1 MRAAGVAR
9 AVFAVVLSLPAAAR
23 GQLLGGVEHQVNA
36 FTQYDQIWP
45 DVAAAAGGNFVIAWI
60 DRGQSVYYDIV
71 ARRVTATG
79 VPAGA
84 EFLVNTS
91 RPDNNSKVR
100 IAGDGAGKVGIAWPR
115 FDFVDED
122 IVVRFFDAMDTPL
135 GPELP
140 VSDYVG
146 GDPFHA
152 SIAAAAGGF
161 VVVWQSYAQDGS
173 STGVFGRRY
182 DAAGVVQGLE
192 FQVNTYTTGSQY
204 FPEVAGDAAGNFL
217 VVWRGTGASNL
228 GVYAQ
233 RYDNTGTAQGG
244 EVLVDTVSGFGTP
257 AVAATP
263 GGFVVGWSSPGG
275 VFFRLYDTAGTPLG
289 PTISAP
295 VDTGVQDIAVDA
307 TGTMLFVGGSFSSG
321 VNGRAFDST
330 GTALDPGFVVPTYKH
345 GHQAYP
351 HVAAAGDHF
360 LVTWYSTPED
370 SGRGQDGSLSG
381 VFARHFA
388 PSVGI
393 TAQSV
398 LIRDNPDGT
407 RRKITFRSR
416 DPILS
421 VTAGT
426 GVNPAVNGAFLH
438 VYGNGGSSDSACLP
452 LPASNWAVTGA
463 LAYEYRDVDFVHG
476 PCWLVRLAEGKF
488 LRANC
493 KATAQPIPYTLDE
506 VAQGSVGADFV
517 SGPNRYCG
525 VFGGDVV
532 RDEQGNQFR
541 ARNAPAPA
549 ACPVPQAS
557 CP

>member
-1 MRAAGVAR
+1 MRAAGVVR
-9 AVFAVVLSLPAAAR
+9 TVIAVVLSLPVAAR

-36 FTQYDQIWP
+36 FTQYQQIWP
-45 DVAAAAGGNFVIAWI
+45 DVAAGAGGNFVIAWL
-60 DRGQSVYYDIV
+60 DRGQSFAIV

-79 VPAGA
+79 VPAA
-84 EFLVNTS
+84 PEFIANTS
-91 RPDNNSKVR
+91 TPDFNTRVR
-100 IAGDGAGKVGIAWPR
+100 IAADGAGNVGLAWPQLG
-115 FDFVDED
+115 DQDD
-122 IVVRFFDAMDTPL
+122 MLVRFFDAMDTPL
-135 GPELP
+135 GPELLL
-140 VSDYVG
+140 SDYVG
-146 GDPFHA
+146 DHQSHA

-161 VVVWQSYAQDGS
+161 VVVWSSDAQDGS

-182 DAAGVVQGLE
+182 DAAGVVQGSE

-217 VVWRGTGASNL
+217 VVWRGTGASNA

-233 RYDNTGTAQGG
+233 RYDNTGAPQGN
-244 EVLVDTVSGFGTP
+244 ETLVDTVSGFGVL
-257 AVAATP
+257 AVAARP
-263 GGFVVGWSSPGG
+263 GGFVVAWTTPAG
-275 VFFRLYDTAGTPLG
+275 VFLRLYDTTGSPLG
-289 PTISAP
+289 PPIAAP
-295 VDTGVQDIAVDA
+295 AGTGMQDIAVDA
-307 TGTMLFVGGSFSSG
+307 TGTMFLTGADFTSG
-321 VNGRAFDST
+321 VRGRVFDST
-330 GTALDPGFVVPTYKH
+330 GTALDPGFEVPTYKH
-345 GHQAYP
+345 GHQSDP

-360 LVTWYSTPED
+360 LVTWYSSPDD
-370 SGRGQDGSLSG
+370 SGRGQDGDDAG
-381 VFARHFA
+381 VFTRHFA
-388 PSVGI
+388 PDVGI

-398 LIRDNPDGT
+398 LIKDNPDGT

-426 GVNPAVNGAFLH
+426 GVNPAANGAFLH

-452 LPASNWAVTGA
+452 LPASNWSVTGA

-493 KATAQPIPYTLDE
+493 KATAQPIPYTVDE
-506 VAQGSVGADFV
+506 VAQGSVGVEFV
-517 SGPNRYCG
+517 SGPSRYCG
-525 VFGGDVV
+525 VFGGTIV
-532 RDEQGNQFR
+532 RDTQGSQFR

-549 ACPVPQAS
+549 ACPVPPAS

>member
-1 MRAAGVAR
+1 MRAASVLR
-9 AVFAVVLSLPAAAR
+9 AVVAAVLSLPAVAR

-45 DVAAAAGGNFVIAWI
+45 DVAAAAGGNFVIAWL
-60 DRGQSVYYDIV
+60 DRGQSNYYDIV

-91 RPDNNSKVR
+91 RPDNNSQVR
-100 IAGDGAGKVGIAWPR
+100 VAADGAGTVGIAWPR
-115 FDFVDED
+115 FDFFQED
-122 IVVRFFDAMDTPL
+122 VVVRFFDAMDTPL
-135 GPELP
+135 GAELP

-146 GDPFHA
+146 DYQSHA
-152 SIAAAAGGF
+152 SIATAAGGF
-161 VVVWQSYAQDGS
+161 IVVWTSDGQDGDL
-173 STGVFGRRY
+173 TGIFGRRY
-182 DAAGVVQGLE
+182 DAAGVVQGPE

-204 FPEVAGDAAGNFL
+204 RPDVAGDAGGNFL
-217 VVWRGTGASNL
+217 VVWRGTGASNG

-233 RYDNTGTAQGG
+233 RYDNSGTPQGG
-244 EVLVDTVSGFGTP
+244 EMLVDTVSGFGLV

-263 GGFVVGWSSPGG
+263 GGFVVGWSTPSG
-275 VFFRLYDTAGTPLG
+275 VFLRLYDTAGTPLG
-289 PTISAP
+289 PTIPAP
-295 VDTGVQDIAVDA
+295 VGTGIQDIAVDA
-307 TGTMLFVGGSFSSG
+307 TGTMFFTGSDFSSG
-321 VNGRAFDST
+321 VRGRAFDST
-330 GTALDPGFVVPTYKH
+330 GTALDPGFVVATYKH
-345 GHQAYP
+345 GHQGYP

-360 LVTWYSTPED
+360 LVTWYSSPDD
-370 SGRGQDGSLSG
+370 SGRGQDGSEAG

-388 PSVGI
+388 PNVGI

-421 VTAGT
+421 VTAGS

-438 VYGNGGSSDSACLP
+438 VYGNGGSGDSACLP

-506 VAQGSVGADFV
+506 VAQGSVGVDLV

-525 VFGGDVV
+525 VLGGDIM
-532 RDEQGNQFR
+532 RDTQGSQFR

-549 ACPVPQAS
+549 ACPVPPAT